1 MTESEFVS
9 VQKMHSI
16 SGVDLNSL
24 QIITTRLLKGI
35 EKGEF
40 VMSYNC
46 LRDCDDW

>member
-24 QIITTRLLKGI
+24 QIITTRLLK
-35 EKGEF
+35 
-40 VMSYNC
+40 
-46 LRDCDDW
+46 RDRERRVCDVSQLPARL